1 MISTENREKR
11 RLPPTPWGQLPP
23 RMRVLFISSSALD
36 SDCLQ
41 QAFSCDNACD
51 VVFQEASGITAGLAQ
66 LRDQAYDAVLIIH
79 APVELNA
86 LEMLDAIRTGS
97 SEQQPILVLGQLP
110 EQEMTSLC
118 FESGAD
124 GYLCL
129 GTTTSRD
136 LIWHVARAVE
146 RQRLLEENHSLR
158 CANKN
163 QISME
168 LDEAERLLEQQRELL
183 AGKLSPESGDPWPA
197 PEAAWLS
204 HYRDLLRTYVV
215 MGNGNLTDE
224 LCDLAQFLLRS
235 QVTAEETLR
244 GHLQILHETVQEL
257 GARSA
262 RHVMNRGAL
271 LVLEVLLHLAD
282 GYRRESDAPGFRQTD
297 PMGAGASERGVNPLS

>member
-1 MISTENREKR
+1 MISSATRTTP
-11 RLPPTPWGQLPP
+11 RLPPTPWGHLPP
-23 RMRVLFISSSALD
+23 RLRVLLISGSAFD
-36 SDCLQ
+36 SNCLQ
-41 QAFSCDNACD
+41 QAFSGDNACD
-51 VVFQEASGITAGLAQ
+51 VIFEEARGITAGLAQ
-66 LRDQAYDAVLIIH
+66 LRDQAYDTVLIVH
-79 APVELNA
+79 EPAELNA

-97 SEQQPILVLGQLP
+97 SDQQPILVLGQLP
-110 EQEMTSLC
+110 DREMTSLC

-136 LIWHVARAVE
+136 LIWHLARAAE
-146 RQRLLEENHSLR
+146 RQRLLEENRRLR
-158 CANKN
+158 RANKN
-163 QISME
+163 QTSMD

-183 AGKLSPESGDPWPA
+183 APELLPAASGDPWPA

-204 HYRDLLRTYVV
+204 RYRDLLRTYVV
-215 MGNGNLTDE
+215 MGSGNLADE
-224 LCDLAQFLLRS
+224 LCDFAQFLLRS

-244 GHLQILHETVQEL
+244 GHIQILHETVQEL

-282 GYRRESDAPGFRQTD
+282 GYRRDYDAPSSRQTD
-297 PMGAGASERGVNPLS
+297 V

>member
-1 MISTENREKR
+1 MC
-11 RLPPTPWGQLPP
+11 
-23 RMRVLFISSSALD
+23 VLLISSSAFD
-36 SDCLQ
+36 SNCLQ
-41 QAFSCDNACD
+41 QAFSCANVCD
-51 VVFQEASGITAGLAQ
+51 VIFQEARGITAGLTQ
-66 LRDQAYDAVLIIH
+66 LRDEAYDVVLIIH
-79 APVELNA
+79 EPAELNA

-110 EQEMTSLC
+110 DREMTSLC

-136 LIWHVARAVE
+136 LIWHVVRAAE
-146 RQRLLEENHSLR
+146 RQRLLEENHRLR

-183 AGKLSPESGDPWPA
+183 ARELPTPENGDSWPA

-215 MGNGNLTDE
+215 MGSGNLAGE

-244 GHLQILHETVQEL
+244 GHLQVLHETVQEL
-257 GARSA
+257 GPRSA

-282 GYRRESDAPGFRQTD
+282 GYRREFDAPGFRQTD
-297 PMGAGASERGVNPLS
+297 PVEPEPSESVANPLS

>member
-1 MISTENREKR
+1 
-11 RLPPTPWGQLPP
+11 
-23 RMRVLFISSSALD
+23 MRVLLISSPAFD
-36 SDCLQ
+36 SNCLQ

-51 VVFQEASGITAGLAQ
+51 VIFQDARGITAGLAQ

-79 APVELNA
+79 EPVELNA

-110 EQEMTSLC
+110 DSELTSLC

-124 GYLCL
+124 GYVCL
-129 GTTTSRD
+129 GTTTARD
-136 LIWHVARAVE
+136 LVWHVARASE
-146 RQRLLEENHSLR
+146 RQRLLEENHRLR
-158 CANKN
+158 RANKN

-183 AGKLSPESGDPWPA
+183 ACELPAPEKGDSWPA
-197 PEAAWLS
+197 PEAAWMS

-215 MGNGNLTDE
+215 MGSGNLADE

-244 GHLQILHETVQEL
+244 GHLQVLHETVQEL

-282 GYRRESDAPGFRQTD
+282 GYRREFDAPGFRRTD
-297 PMGAGASERGVNPLS
+297 PLESEPAERAANPIP